1 MRDRVLL
8 VLVTA
13 SLAVFGCGGDGGQKA
28 RRTATDK
35 AYAVIDELYENE
47 ASDEAKLAATVDFLE
62 AYPESEHTT
71 GLVGDVFYFKGEQ
84 AGDWQG
90 AVELAEKIRSAVKD
104 PELATSFD
112 RRFISWYGRAGMKEK
127 MLSMA
132 DRFEQDGTIRF
143 GDYFNVIEYAVEM
156 GEWEIARE
164 YCAKAEP
171 KANAATWRAEWPD
184 QEATDERAEQA
195 GLNRQGML
203 LVKDSWARAKLGDVD
218 GALAG
223 FARANEIIDRSFVDI
238 PGYELNRYWGRTLMM
253 KGEAEGAIE
262 KFAPDALIV
271 GDEDVAAELRQA
283 YAEAH
288 GSEAG
293 YADWACRKRLEIAK
307 AGEDFELPD
316 ASGTRHRFDV
326 LRGEATLLNIWSST

>member
-1 MRDRVLL
+1 MKERVLF
-8 VLVTA
+8 VLVAA
-13 SLAVFGCGGDGGQKA
+13 SLAIFGCGGDGGEEGRQA
-28 RRTATDK
+28 AIDT
-35 AYAVIDELYENE
+35 AYAVIGELYENE
-47 ASDEAKLAATVDFLE
+47 ASDEAKLAATIDFLE

-84 AGDWQG
+84 AGDWEG
-90 AVELAEKIRSAVKD
+90 AVEFAEKTRSQVTD

-132 DRFEQDGTIRF
+132 DRFEIDGSIRF

-156 GEWEIARE
+156 GEWELARE

-184 QEATDERAEQA
+184 QEATDERAEEA

-218 GALAG
+218 GALTG
-223 FARANEIIDRSFVDI
+223 FARADEIIDRSFVDI
-238 PGYELNRYWGRTLMM
+238 PGYDLNLYWGRALVMNHD
-253 KGEAEGAIE
+253 AEGALE
-262 KFAPDALIV
+262 KFAPDALIAGNQDAV
-271 GDEDVAAELRQA
+271 TELREA
-283 YAEAH
+283 YAEAF
-288 GSEAG
+288 GSEDG
-293 YADWACRKRLEIAK
+293 LADWSCRKRLEIAK
-307 AGEDFELPD
+307 IAEDFELPD